1 MNPEK
6 LKQRFTPILKNNA
19 LFGSLLTNADVNK
32 LLDDI
37 IDELVKAVLHRDPPP
52 EFGIDWGI
60 AADLSNEKLAEM
72 GAREQKERDVAANY
86 EAAMGYNPLPWWNDK
101 ALARL
106 LRFLLDKTPEEIKT
120 FAAWSKR
127 DYSTF
132 DPSKARQY
140 PDRVIEF
147 WPLAFARRETAP
159 SVYDQLLEKINNGNS
174 A

>member
-60 AADLSNEKLAEM
+60 AADLSNEKLAKM
-72 GAREQKERDVAANY
+72 GAKERKERDVAANY
-86 EAAMGYNPLPWWNDK
+86 EATMGYNPLPWWNDK
-101 ALARL
+101 ALMRL
-106 LRFLLDKTPEEIKT
+106 LRFLMDKTPEEILA
-120 FAAWSKR
+120 FAKWSR
-127 DYSTF
+127 EDYSTLK
-132 DPSKARQY
+132 PPKARQY
-140 PDRVIEF
+140 PDMVIEC
-147 WPLAFARRETAP
+147 WPLAFAKREP
-159 SVYDQLLEKINNGNS
+159 VSSVYDQLLEKMNNGNS